1 MLALVTVL
9 LIPGASQAQTPLN
22 EDPTGRPRVFP
33 SAEGAGLLFADTSG
47 IGDPDGLRFFGPPDP
62 NTNFGYDDWSYQ
74 WIRVDGDTASE
85 INIGANSPTYQLVD
99 ADIGNLIKV
108 KVSFKDRD
116 NFDESV
122 TSVPFG
128 PIPEPAGPS
137 LPPTTLVGN
146 TGASHSVAAAISGQY
161 AMPFRLGGHG
171 QGYEIS
177 SVSIELDAVPSTLT
191 VSLWIGSH
199 PDHDASTFAQH
210 KLFDFEN
217 PSSFQ
222 VGLNKFT
229 APAGTFAYQNV
240 NYAIVLS
247 GFGGSLSIRE
257 TGSDGEA
264 GVPGAILFNDARV
277 RGAGG
282 TGRWGISTSRSNV
295 LRLVLEG
302 SGRGSGIL
310 ASNYAQPGD
319 AQEIISI
326 GDQVGLPIRLGA
338 ADRYLIRGFS
348 WVADNS
354 SIVGNPMYNPFDLR
368 SGGTFVPLGPSLVSL
383 FPSRYGPGINVW
395 TAPQGATVA
404 GGRSYLLYEHYE
416 TRPLGVILSRTLG
429 TSSDSVDTPT
439 ATDVSLSDGVG
450 TFSGRPLM
458 AFIGEALYAMV
469 QNLERTDNS
478 YVSVQGGSSKV
489 LSQRFTTGP
498 EAAGYRMLGIG
509 VNIEG
514 SDDTNGDA
522 QIPASPTSV
531 SVAVHAA
538 KSDGRPGAKL
548 FDLVSPTEFG
558 PGVSFFEAPAGTTLN
573 PSTSYVLVWIR
584 NDSAFHRLQRTAS
597 DDEDSR
603 SLAGFSI
610 ANAYYLGADLSSL
623 TADSGGNSLEFAV
636 YTDTEPRDATG
647 RPRIFPS
654 ADGAGFLL
662 ADTSKLADP
671 DGLPFTGSIGSFID
685 YVFSYQWIRVD
696 GETAAETL
704 IGSGSPTYQP
714 VDADIGHLI
723 KVRVSFRDKKGRFEA
738 LTSLPYGPF
747 AEPAGPSAPSS
758 TLVSNTGQSPSA
770 AASITGGYTLGFRLG
785 THGQGYEI
793 SGVSIDLAAAPSS
806 LNVSLWIAGVPGY
819 EHANSRRYKLLD
831 FTNPDTFK
839 AGLNR
844 FTAPAGVYAYPNV
857 NYYIVLSDYGSSLS
871 INETSSDDEDDG
883 GETGAIIF
891 DDANASGGSRS
902 SMLRLAVEG
911 SRRDRGILASTY
923 AQPIA
928 LDDNNDPITHQE
940 IISVGDVWA
949 WRMVVGDADRF
960 LVRGISFYGD
970 DTTNRRGGFNN
981 PYHLEDG
988 GTRLFTLHNTRD
1000 YAGISLW
1007 TAPQGATVAGDDT
1020 YDFVTIVSGDDPDTT
1035 RWSAVLLRMFS
1046 SDSTA
1051 MDTPTAPGVTLS
1063 VKPGGDVAI
1072 PALMMAVLGEPLDAM
1087 VQNLGQ
1093 TDNSYHSV
1101 GSAST
1106 KVAAQGFTT
1115 GSDTFGYRL
1124 QGIGVNIEG
1133 SSSDFPEDRASVSV
1147 AVHADSGGKP
1157 GRKLFDL
1164 VNPTESGAGH
1174 SFFEA
1179 PQGATLAP
1187 NSSYV
1192 LVWRHLAG
1200 SWHRLQKTSSDSE
1213 DSGAATGY
1221 SLANALYKGS
1231 NLNSLTVDSGGNS
1244 LEIAV
1249 YGEAFK
1255 TRRFLPG
1262 GYEVKLSWLHIPEDK
1277 SGEPVVEVG
1286 DQFRLLF
1293 VTYHGSDAT
1302 SGAISDYNDLVRFEA
1317 AGRSKRYPEVNDIT
1331 NRVIREVAPR
1341 FRAVVCTEDDDA
1353 RDNTGMTD
1361 PLGVPIHWLDGGW
1374 ENRPTLI
1381 ANSYDEFFGGEWM
1394 NSDKGAYV
1402 TGNTMGFDSN
1412 EAIWTGCLS
1421 SGASH
1426 PEAHMGSSM
1435 GMVAVGTP
1443 RDANANNAPL
1453 GAVDVDVG
1461 YAAIET
1467 FDEIDG
1473 EEPRPVLKGIYAIS
1487 PVFTVVE

>member
-1 MLALVTVL
+1 
-9 LIPGASQAQTPLN
+9 
-22 EDPTGRPRVFP
+22 
-33 SAEGAGLLFADTSG
+33 
-47 IGDPDGLRFFGPPDP
+47 
-62 NTNFGYDDWSYQ
+62 
-74 WIRVDGDTASE
+74 
-85 INIGANSPTYQLVD
+85 
-99 ADIGNLIKV
+99 
-108 KVSFKDRD
+108 
-116 NFDESV
+116 
-122 TSVPFG
+122 
-128 PIPEPAGPS
+128 
-137 LPPTTLVGN
+137 
-146 TGASHSVAAAISGQY
+146 
-161 AMPFRLGGHG
+161 
-171 QGYEIS
+171 
-177 SVSIELDAVPSTLT
+177 
-191 VSLWIGSH
+191 
-199 PDHDASTFAQH
+199 
-210 KLFDFEN
+210 
-217 PSSFQ
+217 
-222 VGLNKFT
+222 
-229 APAGTFAYQNV
+229 
-240 NYAIVLS
+240 
-247 GFGGSLSIRE
+247 
-257 TGSDGEA
+257 
-264 GVPGAILFNDARV
+264 
-277 RGAGG
+277 
-282 TGRWGISTSRSNV
+282 
-295 LRLVLEG
+295 
-302 SGRGSGIL
+302 
-310 ASNYAQPGD
+310 
-319 AQEIISI
+319 
-326 GDQVGLPIRLGA
+326 
-338 ADRYLIRGFS
+338 
-348 WVADNS
+348 
-354 SIVGNPMYNPFDLR
+354 
-368 SGGTFVPLGPSLVSL
+368 
-383 FPSRYGPGINVW
+383 
-395 TAPQGATVA
+395 
-404 GGRSYLLYEHYE
+404 
-416 TRPLGVILSRTLG
+416 
-429 TSSDSVDTPT
+429 
-439 ATDVSLSDGVG
+439 
-450 TFSGRPLM
+450 M
-458 AFIGEALYAMV
+458 AFIGEPLYAMV
-469 QNLERTDNS
+469 QNLDRTDNS

-558 PGVSFFEAPAGTTLN
+558 PGVSFFEAPAGTTLD

-584 NDSAFHRLQRTAS
+584 NDSAFHRLQRTES
-597 DDEDSR
+597 DGEDSR

-647 RPRIFPS
+647 RPRVFPS

-671 DGLPFTGSIGSFID
+671 DGLPAVPLTGIGIAYFD
-685 YVFSYQWIRVD
+685 YSYQWIRVD

-704 IGSGSPTYQP
+704 IGGGSPTYQV

-738 LTSLPYGPF
+738 LTSLPFGPF
-747 AEPAGPSAPSS
+747 AEPAGPSAPPS
-758 TLVSNTGQSPSA
+758 TLVSNAGQSPSA
-770 AASITGGYTLGFRLG
+770 AASITGGYVLGFRLG

-819 EHANSRRYKLLD
+819 PHGNSRRFKLLD

-844 FTAPAGVYAYPNV
+844 FKAPAGVYAYPNV
-857 NYYIVLSDYGSSLS
+857 NYYIVLSGFGSSLS
-871 INETSSDDEDDG
+871 INETSSDGEDAG
-883 GETGAIIF
+883 GETGAILF
-891 DDANASGGSRS
+891 NDAGGRS
-902 SMLRLAVEG
+902 SVLRLAVEG

-923 AQPIA
+923 AQPIDPEA
-928 LDDNNDPITHQE
+928 LDQE
-940 IISVGDVWA
+940 IISTGDISG
-949 WRMVVGDADRF
+949 WRMVVGAADRF
-960 LVRGISFYGD
+960 LIRGVSVYGD
-970 DTTNRRGGFNN
+970 DTAGEGGFTN
-981 PYHLEDG
+981 PYRLEDG
-988 GTRLFTLHNTRD
+988 GTLLFTLHNTRD

-1020 YDFVTIVSGDDPDTT
+1020 YDFVQIVDDNDPNNP
-1035 RWSAVLLRMFS
+1035 RWSAILLRTFGS
-1046 SDSTA
+1046 LSTA
-1051 MDTPTAPGVTLS
+1051 EDTPTAPGVTLS
-1063 VKPGGDVAI
+1063 TKPATDVALPDA
-1072 PALMMAVLGEPLDAM
+1072 PAMAVLGEPLDAM

-1124 QGIGVNIEG
+1124 RGIGVNIEG

-1179 PQGATLAP
+1179 PPGATLAP

-1192 LVWRHLAG
+1192 LVWRHLDG
-1200 SWHRLQKTSSDSE
+1200 RWHRLQKTSSDNE
-1213 DSGAATGY
+1213 DSGAATDS

-1249 YGEAFK
+1249 YGEALK
-1255 TRRFLPG
+1255 TRRFLSG

-1302 SGAISDYNDLVRFEA
+1302 SGDIDDYNGLVRFEA

-1331 NRVIREVAPR
+1331 NRVIREVAPQ
-1341 FRAVVCTEDDDA
+1341 FKAVVCTEDDDA

-1361 PLGVPIHWLDGGW
+1361 VVGVPIHWLDGGW
-1374 ENRPTLI
+1374 EEENRPTLI
-1381 ANSYDEFFGGEWM
+1381 ASTYDEFYGGEWM

-1421 SGASH
+1421 SGFAH
-1426 PEAHMGSSM
+1426 PKYPMGKTHM
-1435 GMVAVGTP
+1435 VVVGTP
-1443 RDANANNAPL
+1443 RDEDLHPL
-1453 GAVDVDVG
+1453 GAVDADEG
-1461 YAAIET
+1461 YMAIET
-1467 FDEIDG
+1467 YVEIDG
-1473 EEPRPVLKGIYAIS
+1473 EPDPVLKGIYAIS
-1487 PVFTVVE
+1487 PVFTVVD